1 MGNPWIKHLMTVKKA
16 NEPLFKKDGLKA
28 IILLAKE
35 SYHSSVNKLKK
46 VKKSIKK
53 TLKNKFKKSKGKSKK
68 NRRKSRKN

>member
-16 NEPLFKKDGLKA
+16 NESVFKKDGLKA

-35 SYHSSVNKLKK
+35 SYHSSVNNS
-46 VKKSIKK
+46 KKSKKAFKK
-53 TLKNKFKKSKGKSKK
+53 TLKNKSKKSKGKSKK

>member
-16 NEPLFKKDGLKA
+16 NESLFKKDGLKA

-35 SYHSSVNKLKK
+35 SYHSSVNNS
-46 VKKSIKK
+46 KKSKKEIKK
-53 TLKNKFKKSKGKSKK
+53 TLKNKSKRSKGKSKK